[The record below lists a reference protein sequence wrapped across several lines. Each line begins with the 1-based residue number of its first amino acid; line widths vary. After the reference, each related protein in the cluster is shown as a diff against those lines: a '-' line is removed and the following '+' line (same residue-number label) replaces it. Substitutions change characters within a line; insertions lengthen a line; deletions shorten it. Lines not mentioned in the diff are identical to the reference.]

1 MAQTPTGSESSHGPV
16 TPPAQPARKSVR
28 PRAAKSLAMA
38 FPNAVSPAVGLAV
51 RGGARADRIGIGVG
65 ARPANAGA
73 AATGENDDQA
83 DEG

>member
-1 MAQTPTGSESSHGPV
+1 
-16 TPPAQPARKSVR
+16 
-28 PRAAKSLAMA
+28 MA
-38 FPNAVSPAVGLAV
+38 FPDAVSPAVGLAV